1 MSTLSGGEKVKI
13 FFAQFALGDYNV
25 LILDEPTRNL
35 SPLSGPEVRAVL
47 KSFAGTVIGVSHDRK
62 YIAETSTR
70 VLKLTPQGLCE

>member
-1 MSTLSGGEKVKI
+1 M
-13 FFAQFALGDYNV
+13 

-62 YIAETSTR
+62 YIVETSTR